1 MEQNLKDG
9 QRYLV
14 TFNGGVDCVEATYIE
29 EHKVFS
35 FLSGS
40 VSLNEAEKIEAV
52 LSNNNR
58 QRG

>member
-14 TFNGGVDCVEATYIE
+14 TFNGGVDCVEA
-29 EHKVFS
+29 
-35 FLSGS
+35 
-40 VSLNEAEKIEAV
+40 V

-58 QRG
+58 QHG